1 MPLPEGMLGDGEDVL
16 YDARPSWT
24 ALVGP
29 AFGAAAVLA
38 LAVAVVVLW
47 TGAPAWTAWLLL
59 ALVAVAC
66 GRLGLAAARWRT
78 TSIAVT
84 TSRVVYRTGIL
95 RRSGREVPIGSVQ
108 DVSFVQ
114 GVLERLARAGRVTVE
129 SAGERGALP
138 FADVPS
144 PDAFQG
150 AVNKAT
156 TVARFGWGASPAAR
170 VDAARPGREAS
181 TIPEQIAQL
190 AELCQQGILTASEF
204 ARKKAEL
211 LDRM

>member
-1 MPLPEGMLGDGEDVL
+1 MPLPERMLGDGEDVL
-16 YDARPSWT
+16 FDARPSWT

-29 AFGAAAVLA
+29 VLGCAAVFA
-38 LAVAVVVLW
+38 AVVAVVVLW
-47 TGAPAWTAWLLL
+47 SSAPPIAAWLL
-59 ALVAVAC
+59 VAAVVLAC
-66 GRLGLAAARWRT
+66 GRLGLVVARWRT

-108 DVSFVQ
+108 DVSFQQ

-138 FADVPS
+138 FPDVPS

-156 TVARFGWGASPAAR
+156 TVARFGWGAPGAGRAGTERS
-170 VDAARPGREAS
+170 GRETP